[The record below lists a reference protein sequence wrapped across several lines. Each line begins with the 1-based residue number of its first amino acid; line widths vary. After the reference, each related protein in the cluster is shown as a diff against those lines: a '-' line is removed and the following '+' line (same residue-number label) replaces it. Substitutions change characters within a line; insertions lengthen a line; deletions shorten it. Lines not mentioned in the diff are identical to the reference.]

1 MNFRGNPTRKST
13 CGEWLN
19 SSAVSLWLVRRA
31 GIWFSAPKTGAQNH
45 FLCGRT
51 HTHRKSLKYLQP
63 KKLRCF
69 FSCCIVSLCAGGRR
83 GRLFVSS
90 LGLGWSLGLRVRL
103 SCTCKALSSVLG
115 TTAGRGGEEGVT
127 EGAAEIPSGAPP
139 LPFCFL
145 SWLRVWGGVLG
156 QKMSARKEREKGWF
170 LFSPSCQM
178 SAYWLCVTN
187 TRWRQ
192 AWDVTTYS
200 TVISKIKFP
209 IRDRLQ
215 WRALVVYLLRGR
227 RK

>member
-103 SCTCKALSSVLG
+103 SCRTLFQHMQGTELSPGHHSG
-115 TTAGRGGEEGVT
+115 KGRGGG
-127 EGAAEIPSGAPP
+127 SDWRSCRN
-139 LPFCFL
+139 PF
-145 SWLRVWGGVLG
+145 WGTT
-156 QKMSARKEREKGWF
+156 SAF
-170 LFSPSCQM
+170 LFS
-178 SAYWLCVTN
+178 
-187 TRWRQ
+187 
-192 AWDVTTYS
+192 
-200 TVISKIKFP
+200 F
-209 IRDRLQ
+209 
-215 WRALVVYLLRGR
+215 LVKGMGR
-227 RK
+227 CPRSENEC